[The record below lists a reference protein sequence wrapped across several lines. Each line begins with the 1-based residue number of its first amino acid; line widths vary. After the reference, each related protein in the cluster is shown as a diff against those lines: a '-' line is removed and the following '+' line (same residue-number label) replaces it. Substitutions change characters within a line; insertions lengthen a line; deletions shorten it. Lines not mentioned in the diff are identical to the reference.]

1 MLPVPPRMVAG
12 AVAVTALMMT
22 PAFGQVSPSAP
33 APSPAAAPVAGPTLD
48 PASPMA
54 PLPDLGVAW
63 PDLNAAASSDEKPS
77 AAATA
82 DSDAP
87 HRYRIDLKG
96 ADAVPGF
103 TTRFNQLSALHA
115 GENKPANSAQINLRA
130 KEDEDL
136 ARQILRSIGRYD
148 GSVES
153 RISADPDQTATVHL
167 TVDPGPAY
175 TFAAITFPGIEAA
188 GPRAPALRDQFAV
201 KQGDTVDA
209 DKVNA
214 ATIAFRAALTQQGY
228 PFATVADPQ
237 VTADHI
243 THQATLAMAVTL
255 GSAAKFGQLRPV
267 GPRQLFTA
275 HHLNEI
281 ARFHPG
287 QPYNSAKLDDFR
299 RALIATGL
307 VSVATIKPVATA
319 DPAVVDIEVHLERA
333 PPRTI
338 AGSLGYGTGEGAT
351 ASVSWQHR
359 NLLPPEG
366 AVTVAGVAGTQE
378 QSLSALLRRGNFRG
392 RDHVLTAQIAAA
404 HTNYQAYDARTFT
417 ITTAIER
424 QSNIIFHK
432 KWTWSIGTEFVATD
446 ERDTIIATGAPR
458 RRTYLVAAL
467 PLSLGYDTS
476 DDLLNPTRGYR
487 LLAHVSPEMSFLH
500 GKIPYVKLQL
510 DASAYQPVSSR
521 ISIGGRVRLGAIEGI
536 ARDDIAPSRRFYAGG
551 GGSVRGYGYQKIGP
565 LDVNGDPVGGRGLA
579 EAAIEARIR
588 FGNLGVVPFLDAGNL
603 YEQPI
608 PKFTHLRYGT
618 GLGFRYY
625 SSFGPIRVDLGT
637 PIDRRPGESRIAV
650 YVSLGQA
657 F

>member
-1 MLPVPPRMVAG
+1 MLPLPPRMVAG
-12 AVAVTALMMT
+12 AAFVTALMT
-22 PAFGQVSPSAP
+22 IPAFAQAQPALAEPQSAP
-33 APSPAAAPVAGPTLD
+33 IAGPTLD
-48 PASPMA
+48 PESPMA

-63 PDLNAAASSDEKPS
+63 PDLNAASSAGDTKT
-77 AAATA
+77 AAVV
-82 DSDAP
+82 DSDTP
-87 HRYRIDLKG
+87 HRYHVDLKG
-96 ADAVPGF
+96 ADAVSGF
-103 TTRFNQLSALHA
+103 VTRFNALSALHA
-115 GENKPANSAQINLRA
+115 GEGKPANSAQINLRA
-130 KEDEDL
+130 REDEDL
-136 ARQILRSIGRYD
+136 ARQILRSLGRYD
-148 GSVES
+148 GDVES
-153 RISADPDQTATVHL
+153 KVDPQPDQTAIVHL
-167 TVDPGPAY
+167 TIEAGPAY
-175 TFAAITFPGIEAA
+175 NLATVALPGLETAGARAA
-188 GPRAPALRDQFAV
+188 ALRDSFPV
-201 KQGDTVDA
+201 KPGDPVDA
-209 DKVNA
+209 EKVNT

-228 PFATVADPQ
+228 PFAKVADPV
-237 VTADHI
+237 VTADHV
-243 THQATLAMAVTL
+243 THQAKLELAVTL
-255 GSAAKFGQLRPV
+255 GAQAKFGAIRPV
-267 GPRQLFTA
+267 GTNQLFSA
-275 HHLNEI
+275 KHLQEV

-287 QPYNSAKLDDFR
+287 QPYDSARLDDFR

-307 VSVATIKPVATA
+307 VSVATITPVATA
-319 DPAVVDIEVHLERA
+319 DPGVVDISVHLERA

-338 AGSLGYGTGEGAT
+338 AGSLGYGTGQGAT

-359 NLLPPEG
+359 NFFPPEG
-366 AVTVAGVAGTQE
+366 AVTFAGVAGTQE
-378 QSLSALLRRGNFRG
+378 QSLSALFKRGNFQG

-404 HTNYQAYDARTFT
+404 HTNYDAYDARTFT
-417 ITTAIER
+417 ITGGIER

-432 KWTWSIGTEFVATD
+432 KWTWSINTEFVATD
-446 ERDTIIATGAPR
+446 ERDTIIATGEPR
-458 RRTYLVAAL
+458 RRTYLIAAL

-500 GKIPYVKLQL
+500 NKIPYVKLQL
-510 DASAYQPVSSR
+510 DASAYYPVSSR
-521 ISIGGRVRLGAIEGI
+521 ISIAGRIRLAGIEGI

-565 LDVNGDPVGGRGLA
+565 LDVNGEPVGGRGLA

-603 YEQPI
+603 YQEPI

-637 PIDRRPGESRIAV
+637 PLDRRPGESRLAV